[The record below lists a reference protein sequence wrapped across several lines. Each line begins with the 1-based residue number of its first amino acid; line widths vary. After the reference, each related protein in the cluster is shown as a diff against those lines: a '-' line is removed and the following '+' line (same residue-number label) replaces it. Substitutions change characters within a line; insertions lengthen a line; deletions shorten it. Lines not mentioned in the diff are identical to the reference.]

1 MPENASSSTT
11 DEKPANDIVDN
22 LPAESIG
29 DTPEYEFDPGWE
41 HERMEFAGDNLA
53 VRAPTQ
59 QALVGF
65 SLASSKYVSNEVK
78 NDMTGLFI
86 VEHLGPDSYGRIM
99 QRLMDGDDP
108 DYTAET
114 IGELMRDIVMLT
126 TSAVTN
132 DEESHAT

>member
-1 MPENASSSTT
+1 MSDTPTPTEASPT
-11 DEKPANDIVDN
+11 EN
-22 LPAESIG
+22 LPAAAA
-29 DTPEYEFDPGWE
+29 PEPVAYELDPGWE
-41 HERMEFAGDNLA
+41 HQRIDFAGDSLA

-59 QALVGF
+59 QALAGF

-78 NDMTGLFI
+78 NDMTGLFV
-86 VEHLGPDSYGRIM
+86 VEHLGPESYGRMM

-108 DYTAET
+108 DYTPET

-132 DEESHAT
+132 TEENHAT